1 MSGIAMQIELVGGSS
16 VGVSGN
22 VMFNNTV
29 YTDGNISYDNVTGE
43 VTFNQAGRYIVHWWV
58 ATQNSFT
65 NTAIFAFS
73 SSQDDFIEA
82 ASPFRTSQVVGMG
95 IINVSTTPV
104 TASVVNV
111 SAASFTYATAP
122 VQATLIVVEDKAQ
135 SNGPAPSSQCFSMAQ
150 LAHVIEQL
158 TVLYPTSVMSVFTT
172 NLNVVTGTPY
182 QLYASPDA
190 QGAGIFILINSNNQY
205 EAIPLLAITAIYA
218 GDGTTYQESI
228 TYLTPPTPLPD
239 DCALNLSAAVR
250 DYLPISTDVLIQL
263 GVTTQ
268 ATGLVHKNE
277 YSVLVLS
284 DETGS
289 TPIFISVPQIVR
301 IITEDSSENSEGGL
315 LPGAGKKVEIKNT
328 EI

>member
-1 MSGIAMQIELVGGSS
+1 MSGVAMQIELVGGGT
-16 VGVSGN
+16 VPASGN
-22 VMFNNTV
+22 VIFDTMV
-29 YTDGNISYDNVTGE
+29 YTEGNISYNNVTGE
-43 VTFNQAGRYIVHWWV
+43 ITLNEAGKYVLNWWV
-58 ATQNSFT
+58 ATFLSQS
-65 NTAIFAFS
+65 NTAVFALS
-73 SSQDDFIEA
+73 SDQGDFLEG
-82 ASPFRTSQVVGMG
+82 ASPNKTGQVTGVG
-95 IINVSTTPV
+95 IINVTTAPV
-104 TASVVNV
+104 TISLKNASMFSFSYAANV
-111 SAASFTYATAP
+111 P
-122 VQATLIVVEDKAQ
+122 VQATLAVVQVEAQ
-135 SNGPAPSSQCFSMAQ
+135 NNGSASQCFSMAQ

-158 TVLYPTSVMSVFTT
+158 IVLYPTSVMSVFTT

-190 QGAGIFILINSNNQY
+190 QGAGMFILINSNSQY

-239 DCALNLSAAVR
+239 DCDLNLSAAVR

-289 TPIFISVPQIVR
+289 TPIFISVPQIAR
-301 IITEDSSENSEGGL
+301 IITEDSSENSEGL
-315 LPGAGKKVEIKNT
+315 LPDEVKKVEIKNT